1 MLRMK
6 MNEAFAKFFNFYV
19 ILDETK
25 IVPRLYFIRHS
36 VKIFEK
42 RSNYESEMASL
53 VCFVGNTL
61 FFTGTSCTWLN
72 EFCKTFLPWISG
84 SNLPSCL
91 RGNDMQRIIEPII

>member
-1 MLRMK
+1 MKQVFLNIAIKRVMLRMK
-6 MNEAFAKFFNFYV
+6 MNEAFAKFFSFYV

-36 VKIFEK
+36 VKRFEK

-61 FFTGTSCTWLN
+61 FFTGTSCA
-72 EFCKTFLPWISG
+72 
-84 SNLPSCL
+84 
-91 RGNDMQRIIEPII
+91 